1 MTDNATLPDTVA
13 ESPAAAP
20 GSTTGLTSADVTS
33 LREKFGFNDIP
44 EEKKNPLLKFL
55 GYFWGPIPWMI
66 EIAAILSAVISH
78 WEDFA
83 IILLLLMTNAVVG
96 FLQERKAENAIELLK
111 KQLAPNAQALRDG
124 KWQEIPARELV
135 PGDLVHIRLG
145 DIVPAD
151 AVLGKGKYLLVDE
164 SALTGE
170 SLPVE
175 KKPGDTVYSGSIAR
189 QGEMDASVATIG
201 GNTFFGKTARLVQAK
216 SPRSHF
222 KAAVERIGN
231 YLIYLAIALV
241 SIVVIVALL
250 RSASLL
256 ETLQFSLILVVAAIP
271 AALPAV
277 LTVTLVVGA
286 TALAKREAI
295 VSRLTAIEELAGMD
309 ILCADKTGTITQNS
323 ISIGEIRTF
332 SGISEQDVIIAAA
345 LASKKESNDPIDK
358 AILDKEISITTS
370 DEPST
375 QGYDVIDYVPFDP
388 VSKYAKATVRN
399 AEGAEE
405 EVAKGAP
412 QAIAAL
418 VGASGKEPAT
428 AAEPAGIYDEEPAE
442 PAGASV
448 KVPVVPLETSGKEVT
463 EPKGIYDEE
472 PSGAVGT
479 YGDDPAVL
487 NAWVLEFAEKGYR
500 ALGVARKGSDGTWQ
514 YLGLIGLFD
523 PPREDSAA
531 TVAEAK
537 KLGVN
542 VKMVTGDH
550 IAIAK
555 EISAKV
561 GLGQNIIPRT
571 ALIAGD
577 GEGALKQLEA
587 ADGFAQVHP
596 EDKFNIVKALQ
607 AGDHIVGMTGDG
619 VNDAPALRAADT
631 GIAVA
636 GANDAAKSAA
646 DIVLTKPGLSVIID
660 AIQRSREIF
669 RRMENY
675 AVYRIAETV
684 RVLIFL
690 TICIVVLNFYPV
702 TALMIVVLAILNDL
716 PIMMIAFDNAP
727 VAPKPVRWQMNR
739 ILTLAT
745 ILGIFGVV
753 SSFILLWVAREYFHL
768 DTGIIQTLIFLKLAV
783 AGHMTIYLA
792 RTGQQ
797 HFWERPFPSLALF
810 GTAEITQIGATLIAI
825 YGVFVMT
832 PIGWGLALI
841 VWGYA
846 LVAFVISDQIKVR
859 LFKKIHP
866 YS

>member
-1 MTDNATLPDTVA
+1 MTENATPPDPAA

-20 GSTTGLTSADVTS
+20 GPATGLTRAEVTR
-33 LREKFGFNDIP
+33 LRNQFGFNDIP
-44 EEKKNPLLKFL
+44 EEKKHPLLKFL

-66 EIAAILSAVISH
+66 ETAAILSAVISH
-78 WEDFA
+78 WDDFA
-83 IILLLLMTNAVVG
+83 IILLLLVTNAVVG
-96 FLQERKAENAIELLK
+96 FFQERKAENAIELLK
-111 KQLAPNAQALRDG
+111 KQLAPGARVLRDG
-124 KWQEIPARELV
+124 TWMEIPARELV

-151 AVLGKGKYLLVDE
+151 AILGEGKYLLVDE

-175 KKPGDTVYSGSIAR
+175 KKTGDTVYSGSIAR
-189 QGEMDASVATIG
+189 QGEMDASVRTIG
-201 GNTFFGKTARLVQAK
+201 GNTFFGKTARLVQTK
-216 SPRSHF
+216 PPRSHF
-222 KAAVERIGN
+222 QAAVERIGN
-231 YLIYLAIALV
+231 YLIILAIVLV
-241 SIVVIVALL
+241 GIVVVVALL

-256 ETLQFSLILVVAAIP
+256 NTLQFALILVVAAIP

-277 LTVTLVVGA
+277 MTVTLAVGA
-286 TALAKREAI
+286 VALAKKEAI
-295 VSRLTAIEELAGMD
+295 VSRLSAIEEMAGMD
-309 ILCADKTGTITQNS
+309 ILCSDKTGTITQNS

-332 SGISEQDVIIAAA
+332 PGIPEQDVIATAA
-345 LASKKESNDPIDK
+345 LASKRESNDPIDT
-358 AILDKEISITTS
+358 AIFSRYDQSASGPGTAGTETLDF
-370 DEPST
+370 
-375 QGYDVIDYVPFDP
+375 VPFDP
-388 VSKYAKATVRN
+388 VAKFSKATVRDHS
-399 AEGAEE
+399 GSTFD
-405 EVAKGAP
+405 VAKGAP
-412 QAIAAL
+412 QAI
-418 VGASGKEPAT
+418 
-428 AAEPAGIYDEEPAE
+428 
-442 PAGASV
+442 
-448 KVPVVPLETSGKEVT
+448 TSLTGTNGNLSSTLDGWVT
-463 EPKGIYDEE
+463 G
-472 PSGAVGT
+472 
-479 YGDDPAVL
+479 
-487 NAWVLEFAEKGYR
+487 FAEKGFR
-500 ALGVARKGSDGTWQ
+500 ALGVARTDSSGKWQ

-531 TVAEAK
+531 TIAEAK

-555 EISAKV
+555 EIAGQV

-571 ALIAGD
+571 TLIGGD
-577 GEGALKQLEA
+577 GENVRKQLEA
-587 ADGFAQVHP
+587 SDGFAQVLP
-596 EDKFNIVKALQ
+596 EDKFQIVKVLQ
-607 AGDHIVGMTGDG
+607 EGDHIIGMTGDG
-619 VNDAPALRAADT
+619 VNDAPALREADA

-636 GANDAAKSAA
+636 GATDAAKSAA
-646 DIVLTKPGLSVIID
+646 DIVLTRPGLSVIID
-660 AIQRSREIF
+660 AIERSREIF

-690 TICIVVLNFYPV
+690 TLCIVLLNFYPV

-745 ILGIFGVV
+745 ILGIFGVI
-753 SSFILLWVAREYFHL
+753 SSFILLWLAREYFHL
-768 DTGIIQTLIFLKLAV
+768 DAGVIQTLIFLKLAV

-797 HFWERPFPSLALF
+797 HFWERPFPSLPLF
-810 GTAEITQIGATLIAI
+810 GTAEITQVAATLIAI
-825 YGVFVMT
+825 YGVFMT
-832 PIGWGLALI
+832 PLGWTLALI

-859 LFKKIHP
+859 LFRKIHP

>member
-1 MTDNATLPDTVA
+1 MSDDALPQDTTAKLSLVPP
-13 ESPAAAP
+13 E
-20 GSTTGLTSADVTS
+20 STTGLTTVEVTA

-55 GYFWGPIPWMI
+55 SYFWGPIPWMI

-78 WEDFA
+78 WDDFA

-111 KQLAPNAQALRDG
+111 KQLAPNARALRDG
-124 KWQEIPARELV
+124 TWQEIPARELV

-151 AVLGKGKYLLVDE
+151 AVLGSGKYLLVDE

-175 KKPGDTVYSGSIAR
+175 KKPGDPVYSGSIAR
-189 QGEMDASVATIG
+189 QGEMDASVTTIG

-241 SIVVIVALL
+241 SVVIVVALL
-250 RSASLL
+250 RSAPLL

-286 TALAKREAI
+286 TALAKKEAI

-358 AILDKEISITTS
+358 AIIDKEVSITTS

-375 QGYDVIDYVPFDP
+375 QGYDVIDFVPFDP

-412 QAIAAL
+412 QAIATL
-418 VGASGKEPAT
+418 VGASGKEPA
-428 AAEPAGIYDEEPAE
+428 AAEPAGIYDEEPAD
-442 PAGASV
+442 PAGASA
-448 KVPVVPLETSGKEVT
+448 KKPAVPMETSVEEVT

-472 PSGAVGT
+472 PAGPVGT
-479 YGDDPAVL
+479 YGDNPSVL

-500 ALGVARKGSDGTWQ
+500 ALGVARKGPDGTWQ

-531 TVAEAK
+531 TVTEAK
-537 KLGVN
+537 NLGVN

-571 ALIAGD
+571 ALIAGE
-577 GEGALKQLEA
+577 GEYARKQLEA
-587 ADGFAQVHP
+587 ADGFAQVLP
-596 EDKFNIVKALQ
+596 EDKFNIVKTLQ

-636 GANDAAKSAA
+636 GATDAAKSAA

-690 TICIVVLNFYPV
+690 TLCIVVLNFYPV

-825 YGVFVMT
+825 YGVFIMT
-832 PIGWGLALI
+832 PIGWTLALI

-846 LVAFVISDQIKVR
+846 LVAFLISDQIKVR
-859 LFKKIHP
+859 LFRKIHP